1 MSYTQ
6 RHPTTESEAIVMIE
20 WLSKRALVYM
30 EEFNMAIPRADD
42 QSPDI
47 HVTPEW
53 LEHLDGYIQY
63 AQRAHKNLFMEC
75 VHAVQTYAAK
85 RNPNHTPSMNQVW
98 VLADFIQTYY
108 TEGMT
113 PPQAAKMR
121 LMFESARRH
130 AQLTGGDGKHR
141 IPDHV
146 DLYEGLQKEEAEER

>member
-6 RHPTTESEAIVMIE
+6 RHPRTESEAIVMIE

-30 EEFNMAIPRADD
+30 EEFGMAIPRADEN
-42 QSPDI
+42 SPDI

-53 LEHLDGYIQY
+53 LERLDSHVQY
-63 AQRAHKNLFMEC
+63 AQRANKNLFMQC
-75 VHAVQTYAAK
+75 VQAVQEFTRK
-85 RNPNHTPSMNQVW
+85 RNPNHVPSMNQVW
-98 VLADFIQTYY
+98 VLADFIQSYY
-108 TEGMT
+108 TEGMF
-113 PPQAAKMR
+113 PHQAAKMR

-146 DLYEGLQKEEAEER
+146 DLYEGLQKEEAEQK